1 MQEQE
6 PLVARPPHGMG
17 GQASTALGRF
27 LRTYGDAVRAE
38 WAFALSERA
47 PDLALDRTLLHD
59 ALPGFLA
66 RLADTTPAPGEGAP
80 GPQPCSD
87 EHALERLEQG
97 LSLEH
102 VVLEYTLLRRALH
115 QGMRRVG
122 LQPGLEELEWL
133 HEVLD
138 RGLARATALYTHV
151 HERMLQA
158 LERVSEATLAS
169 EDLDGFLPKLLRV
182 LQDAV
187 PPVDGASILL
197 RERDGLRLRAAV
209 GVGADEALAMGLRL
223 DLDEGVSGHVA
234 HARRPLLVH
243 EAARHP
249 ELRSELVRQLG
260 VRAAYSVPLEHEGAL
275 VGVAHMCSR
284 TVFDFSP
291 SDQLLFRV
299 MLTRATSF
307 IVQAELAGRERQ
319 ARASAQRSLA
329 QLATLLEA
337 SPVGIGLL
345 DRELRVQHVN
355 EALARLNGPP
365 VAEHLGRP
373 LREVAPPWATELLEP
388 LFHQVLDT
396 GQPVSNHEFSRPPR
410 PGMAASHWLG
420 NYYPVRGGEDAVV
433 GLGCVVVD
441 ITRQKEVETALRRSG
456 ELREQLIGVVGHDL
470 RNPLSAIS
478 ASATLLRRDAT
489 LSAASQ
495 RGVERIRTSAARMA
509 RMLDDLLDFARSTN
523 GGLPVQRERVDLHEL
538 CRGALEELQVAH
550 PRRRLELETQ
560 GHGEGWWDPDRL
572 VQVVGNLVGNA
583 LHHGDPDAAVHV
595 RVRDLGEDVA
605 LSVHNEGA
613 PIPAA
618 LQATLFQPF
627 RPGTTGK
634 AARRSVGLGL
644 YIVQQVARAHGGAV
658 EVHSAPGEG
667 TTFTVRL
674 PRGGEPA
681 GT

>member
-6 PLVARPPHGMG
+6 SLAARPPHGMG

-27 LRTYGDAVRAE
+27 LRTHGDAVRAE
-38 WAFALSERA
+38 WASTLSERA
-47 PDLALDRTLLHD
+47 PDLALERTLLYD

-66 RLADTTPAPGEGAP
+66 RLADATPAPGDGAP
-80 GPQPCSD
+80 EPQPCSD
-87 EHALERLEQG
+87 EHALQRLEQG

-115 QGMRRVG
+115 RGMLRVG
-122 LQPGLEELEWL
+122 LQPGLDELEWL

-151 HERMLQA
+151 HERMLEA

-197 RERDGLRLRAAV
+197 REGDGLRLRAAV
-209 GVGADEALAMGLRL
+209 GVGANEALAMGVQLG
-223 DLDEGVSGHVA
+223 LDEGVSGHVA

-299 MLTRATSF
+299 ILTRATNF

-365 VAEHLGRP
+365 VAEHLGRT
-373 LREVAPPWATELLEP
+373 LREVAPPWAAELLEP

-410 PGMAASHWLG
+410 PGVAASHWLG
-420 NYYPVRGGEDAVV
+420 NYYPVRGGEGAVV
-433 GLGCVVVD
+433 GLSCVVVD

-478 ASATLLRRDAT
+478 ASATLLRRDGT

-509 RMLDDLLDFARSTN
+509 RMLNDLLDFARSTH

-550 PRRRLELETQ
+550 PRRRLELETR
-560 GHGEGWWDPDRL
+560 GHGGGWWDPDRL

-595 RVRDLGEDVA
+595 RVQDLGDDVA
-605 LSVHNEGA
+605 LSVHNEGE

-674 PRGGEPA
+674 PRGTDPA